1 MDTNRTEINND
12 STILKGAGTIGDVVK
27 QSSTIKPVDNITQT
41 KSLDIRNDGIPYS
54 YPTSERDTI
63 SLSDLV
69 NDKEEEKYNKPYD
82 EDEDDTRLKEE
93 ITTEA
98 ANPINI
104 KSKEDLGIKDSVTK
118 ELTETITPQAVEAEK
133 IVNFDNAPKK
143 EEYNIPTNLDELEFP
158 DDEEEDDDNNTTT
171 ESDEDR
177 DSEIINNKLKEAVKS
192 KIKPVAGK
200 YNLSAFTI
208 SKKPV
213 ALNAVMEKVENPNL
227 RAADWIAYNTGNKF
241 RMVGFTGAEIDKM
254 INPGG
259 NRMQSES
266 VRYKMLYDHIIDADK
281 PATMEQWAKATSFFD
296 IEHYWFGGFRA
307 TFEGT
312 AYMPITNCPTDN
324 KHVFLTD
331 NLDIMQFVKF
341 ENDDA
346 KLRFND
352 IYTGKIANNKRI
364 YNADIVPVS
373 EDFAVAFR
381 EPSIF
386 NMVFEIAML
395 DQEFLNKYRD
405 IIALV
410 SYIDDIYYIDKSTME
425 LRPIEYRVYPNNTA
439 KTAKSKI
446 IQFAKAIRKL
456 SSDQYHA
463 ILMYIQ
469 EITNTG
475 NHISYQIP
483 EVTCIE
489 CGATIPAMPISADEL
504 VFTRHRLAAL
514 AVL

>member
-1 MDTNRTEINND
+1 MNNENNKVMFDNSVNVAEETGNLSGDVATANTAIHYNENND
-12 STILKGAGTIGDVVK
+12 
-27 QSSTIKPVDNITQT
+27 NEIT
-41 KSLDIRNDGIPYS
+41 
-54 YPTSERDTI
+54 
-63 SLSDLV
+63 SLSDLINGSDEEEDIYDV
-69 NDKEEEKYNKPYD
+69 RNCRINAVSDEKLVSIKEEVAN
-82 EDEDDTRLKEE
+82 E
-93 ITTEA
+93 I

-104 KSKEDLGIKDSVTK
+104 KSKEDLGIQDSITK
-118 ELTETITPQAVEAEK
+118 EISDTIATPPVEPEK

-158 DDEEEDDDNNTTT
+158 EDEEEDD
-171 ESDEDR
+171 SDTNENDTDA
-177 DSEIINNKLKEAVKS
+177 DSEVINSKLKEAVKS
-192 KIKPVAGK
+192 KIKPVAKK
-200 YNLSAFTI
+200 YDLSAFTV

-213 ALNAVMEKVENPNL
+213 ALNAVLEKVENPNL
-227 RAADWIAYNTGNKF
+227 KAADWVAYNTGNKF
-241 RMVGFTGAEIDKM
+241 RMIGFTGAEIDKLA
-254 INPGG
+254 NPGG

-281 PATMEQWAKATSFFD
+281 PATMEQWAKVTSFFD
-296 IEHYWFGGFRA
+296 IENYWFGAFRA

-312 AYMPITNCPTDN
+312 AYMPITNCPVDN

-341 ENDDA
+341 ENDEA
-346 KLRFND
+346 KSRFND
-352 IYTGKIANNKRI
+352 IYSGRIGTNKKI
-364 YNADIVPVS
+364 YTSDIVPVS

-410 SYIDDIYYIDKSTME
+410 SYIDDIYYINKSNMT
-425 LRPIEYRVYPNNTA
+425 LDPIEYRHYPNNTA

-475 NHISYQIP
+475 NHITYQIP

-489 CGATIPAMPISADEL
+489 CGATIPSMDISADEL